1 MNKIVRICVAGK
13 PLEDSV
19 SMFIYMDQE
28 RVNFAWQG
36 NRQELAPSPNGVK
49 ARKTVK
55 VHIQ

>member
-28 RVNFAWQG
+28 IVNFAWQG
-36 NRQELAPSPNGVK
+36 NRQDGPRLSSFMLWV
-49 ARKTVK
+49 
-55 VHIQ
+55 